1 MGGDS
6 RGKQRESRA
15 AAAGCGSA
23 GSCQA
28 LMQRISHE
36 RLGLGL
42 GQHQAVTE
50 TPVAV
55 PSDWQSRGVG
65 RREETLQV

>member
-36 RLGLGL
+36 RLGLGWGSDPSVL
-42 GQHQAVTE
+42 GAIICY
-50 TPVAV
+50 
-55 PSDWQSRGVG
+55 VG
-65 RREETLQV
+65 LELGEKR